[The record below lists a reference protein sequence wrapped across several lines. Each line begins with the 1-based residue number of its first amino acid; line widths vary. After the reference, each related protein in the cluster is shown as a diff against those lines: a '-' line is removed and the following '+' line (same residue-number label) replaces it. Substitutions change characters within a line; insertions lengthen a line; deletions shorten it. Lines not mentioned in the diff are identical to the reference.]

1 MPSIEVTPD
10 VHWVGAN
17 DRMTDLFEGM
27 WPITREGV
35 SYNSYIINDEKTA
48 LVDLV
53 KATRV
58 APFLRRLE
66 SITDVHKLDYIIIN
80 HTEPDHT
87 GALPFVR
94 EMAPQATIFCTKKA
108 AEMINNFYGISENV
122 HVISDG
128 ETLSLGKRTLTFLP
142 APLLHWPDTM
152 LTHMSPDNV
161 LFTCDAFGGFGALP
175 GYIFDDQSPDL
186 NYYKQEALRYFANI
200 VCRFSPAV
208 KKAIKKVTE
217 ANLDVSIIAPG
228 HGLVWRQSPQ
238 TIIDCYAKWADYFN
252 GDSECGVTLV
262 YASMYGN
269 TGRCM
274 ETVAQGIATEGVPVD
289 VFDLARTHMSYILP
303 AVLKNKGIVFGVPTY
318 EAGIFPPAAHLLDMI
333 ARKNIRHR
341 DAAAF
346 GSFLWSGGAQKEFKA
361 VAEKLAWNMI
371 EMQEFQGGYKVN
383 DVPWA
388 YELGRTIARHL
399 KTAPAN

>member
-1 MPSIEVTPD
+1 MPSIPIKED

-35 SYNSYIINDEKTA
+35 SYNAYVIQDQKTA

-53 KATRV
+53 KDTRID
-58 APFLRRLE
+58 PFLRRVQNV
-66 SITDVHKLDYIIIN
+66 TDIHKLDYIIVN

-87 GALPFVR
+87 GALPIVR
-94 EMAPQATIFCTKKA
+94 EMAPNAVIYCTKKA
-108 AEMINNFYGISENV
+108 AEMLMNFYGITDRV

-128 ETLSLGKRTLTFLP
+128 ETLSLGKHTLTFIP

-152 LTHMSPDNV
+152 LTYLDTHKI
-161 LFTCDAFGGFGALP
+161 LFSCDAFGGFGALP
-175 GYIFDDQSPDL
+175 GFIFDDQSPDL
-186 NYYKQEALRYFANI
+186 YFYEKEALRYYANI
-200 VCRFSPAV
+200 VSRFSPAV
-208 KKAIKKVTE
+208 KKAIKKVQT
-217 ANLDVSIIAPG
+217 AGIPIDIIAPG
-228 HGLVWRQSPQ
+228 HGLVWRHSPE
-238 TIIDCYAKWADYFN
+238 TIINLYDKWADYFN
-252 GDSECGVTLV
+252 GKAETAVTLV

-274 ETVAQGIATEGVPVD
+274 DTVAQGIASEGVPVE
-289 VFDLARTHMSYILP
+289 VFDLARTHSSYILP
-303 AVLKNKGIVFGVPTY
+303 SVMKNKGIVFGVPTY
-318 EAGIFPPAAHLLDMI
+318 EAGLFPPAAHIMDII

-341 DAAAF
+341 ECAVF
-346 GSFLWSGGAQKEFKA
+346 GSFLWSGGAQKEFA
-361 VAEKLAWNMI
+361 ALTSDLAWNMI

-388 YELGRTIARHL
+388 HALG
-399 KTAPAN
+399 KTVAKRVKSQHE